1 VTTFDRAKLDR
12 MLRNEADL
20 AAKHRV
26 KVVLEYLEI
35 RPQDLI
41 LDCGCGLGWFLKVIG
56 ELTSCRLVGLD
67 IDRTRLGRARREV
80 GGRAELVTGDAVAL
94 PFGDRTFDK
103 VILSEVLEHLPD
115 DLGALREV
123 WRVLRPGGVVAITV
137 PNHDYPFLWDPIN
150 WVRERLGLPPIRRG
164 LFGGL
169 WTDHLRLYYRPELI
183 DLVKQAGF
191 IVEDVR
197 QLVHYCFP
205 FAHNLVY
212 GIGKPL
218 VEKGLLAHAD
228 RFRYNERPRIDPV
241 ALGRWIFNLID
252 RLNHPI
258 SDEGKST
265 VCLAVKARKPY

>member
-1 VTTFDRAKLDR
+1 MTTFDRAKLDR